1 MAWNWRLVFEQRML
15 QDVTEHG
22 KDIDSAF
29 RYALAGEVGQERFD
43 LWFGEGVTVR
53 LVNGSVVVSAAD
65 QFTIDRLQQQFR
77 RELISAGQLI
87 ARRRVELQFRRDPSL
102 ASPEAAP
109 RKGATMASR
118 AHVNPSSPSR
128 GKNSGAP
135 SQPGRRRFA
144 QLDQFVV
151 GDSNRIAHTAVEMA
165 VERPGTVSPL
175 FLFGPTGVGKTH
187 LLEGI
192 WSAVRRDR
200 SNRRVLYLTAEQFT
214 SMFLEALRGSGLPS
228 FRYKYRHVDLLLL
241 DDVQFFLGKRAT
253 LVELQNTIDSLL
265 REQRQLVLASDRSP
279 AELSKFGPE
288 LTARFSGGLVCGME
302 GPDVETRL
310 RILQQFSSRMECHVP
325 DNVLNMIAKRLDGDA
340 RKLIGAL
347 NQLEAT
353 SRAYGREIDLAL
365 AETALEGVFRAVQH
379 VVQLND
385 IDRAV
390 CDVFGLEPQ
399 SLQSSRRA
407 RTYSQPRAL
416 AMWLARKY
424 TRAAYSEIGEYFGHR
439 SHSTVISAQKQ
450 VGRWMNGDQ
459 PVRLAH
465 GNCKVH
471 DVIRRV
477 ESQMRAG

>member
-1 MAWNWRLVFEQRML
+1 M
-15 QDVTEHG
+15 TEHD
-22 KDIDSAF
+22 KDIDSAV
-29 RYALAGEVGQERFD
+29 RNALAGEVGQERFD
-43 LWFGEGVTVR
+43 LWFGEGVVVR
-53 LVNGSVVVSAAD
+53 LVNGSLIVSAAD
-65 QFTIDRLQQQFR
+65 QFTLDRLRHQFR
-77 RELISAGQLI
+77 GELIAAGESV
-87 ARRRVELQFRRDPSL
+87 AAGPVTVEFCLEPAL
-102 ASPEAAP
+102 ATSEGAQDAGPPKRPKKGDAPGTSQGREA
-109 RKGATMASR
+109 KGRLAE
-118 AHVNPSSPSR
+118 
-128 GKNSGAP
+128 
-135 SQPGRRRFA
+135 PGRRRFA
-144 QLDQFVV
+144 QLGQFVV
-151 GDSNRIAHTAVEMA
+151 GDGNRVAHTAARMV
-165 VERPGTVSPL
+165 VERPGAVSPV
-175 FLFGPTGVGKTH
+175 FLFGPTGAGKTH

-192 WSAVRRDR
+192 WSAARNDR

-214 SMFLEALRGSGLPS
+214 SMFLEALQGRGLPS
-228 FRYKYRHVDLLLL
+228 FRHKYRHVDLLLL

-265 REQRQLVLASDRSP
+265 REQRQLVLAADRSP

-288 LTARFSGGLVCGME
+288 LTARFAGGLVCGLE
-302 GPDVETRL
+302 GADVETRL
-310 RILQQFSSRMECHVP
+310 RILQQFSSRLEAHVP
-325 DNVLNMIAKRLDGDA
+325 ADVLDMMAKRLDGDA

-365 AETALEGVFRAVQH
+365 AEMALEGVFRAVRH

-399 SLQSSRRA
+399 SLQSPRKA

-450 VGRWMNGDQ
+450 VGRWMDGDQ

-465 GNCKVH
+465 GSCKVH
-471 DVIRRV
+471 EIIRRV
-477 ESQMRAG
+477 ESQIRAG